1 MSERRSGFSLVELM
15 IAVAIIAILASVAF
29 PSYTRYVQQ
38 TRRAAVMANM
48 GEMAQW
54 LERWYSKNNQYPST
68 DNANEA
74 AALSSAT
81 NAASTTWY
89 NVAIAFTQTNGRNT
103 DYTITATAQS
113 NQSADSD
120 SGTSCATLQVTALGN
135 QTPADC
141 WN

>member
-1 MSERRSGFSLVELM
+1 M
-15 IAVAIIAILASVAF
+15 IAVAIIAILASIAF

-74 AALSSAT
+74 AALSSAAVSPSSLILSMLDFPSWCRVKKDWELNMWGHAPESMIIWT
-81 NAASTTWY
+81 LGTAVEEQAH
-89 NVAIAFTQTNGRNT
+89 NGR
-103 DYTITATAQS
+103 
-113 NQSADSD
+113 
-120 SGTSCATLQVTALGN
+120 QVTDL
-135 QTPADC
+135 QKIL
-141 WN
+141 

>member
-15 IAVAIIAILASVAF
+15 IAVAIIAILASIAF

-68 DNANEA
+68 DNAKEA
-74 AALSSAT
+74 AALSSACLL
-81 NAASTTWY
+81 
-89 NVAIAFTQTNGRNT
+89 NT
-103 DYTITATAQS
+103 PPS
-113 NQSADSD
+113 
-120 SGTSCATLQVTALGN
+120 
-135 QTPADC
+135 PRH
-141 WN
+141 